1 MASETVRPASRG
13 RLPPRAPV
21 VASPMS
27 AQLHDRVW
35 SIAPSRQ
42 DPCCHAFLLTGGR
55 AWFAPARGAPFD
67 LGAPALLWLPCAAEG
82 AFRLGAG
89 SEGATCAA
97 AEDFVWRA
105 LGDSL
110 VSADIRPLLDQT
122 VVATSERL
130 APHLGELVTVFAA
143 LIREARDGQPGA
155 TAMMGLH
162 TGLLL
167 LHLWRASALSSAAD
181 AHATGATTLQRF
193 RQLVELHY
201 RDNLTI
207 AHLADLAGVTRSRL
221 HKACLSATGR
231 TPLALVHERLIEEA
245 RLRLE
250 QTLQPVEQIGYGL
263 GFRDAG
269 YFNRF
274 FKRLT
279 GVSPGQ
285 HRRSSAVRA
294 SAEGTSYASW
304 P

>member
-1 MASETVRPASRG
+1 MSPETVRRASRG
-13 RLPPRAPV
+13 RLVPRAPI
-21 VASPMS
+21 VASPMM
-27 AQLHDRVW
+27 AQLHDSVW
-35 SIAPSRQ
+35 SIAPSGS
-42 DPCCHAFLLTGGR
+42 DGLCHAFLLTGGR
-55 AWFAPARGAPFD
+55 AWFAPAHGAALE
-67 LGAPALLWLPCAAEG
+67 LGAPALLWLPRAADG
-82 AFRLGAG
+82 TFRLEAG

-110 VSADIRPLLDQT
+110 VSADIRPLLDTT

-130 APHLGELVTVFAA
+130 APHLDELVTVFAA

-155 TAMMGLH
+155 TAMIGLH
-162 TGLLL
+162 IGLLL
-167 LHLWRASALSSAAD
+167 LHLWRASALSSPGD
-181 AHATGATTLQRF
+181 AQATGATIVQRL

-201 RDNLTI
+201 RDGLTV
-207 AHLADLAGVTRSRL
+207 AHLAGLLGVTRSRL
-221 HKACLSATGR
+221 HKACLSATKR
-231 TPLALVHERLIEEA
+231 TPMALVHERLIEEA

-285 HRRSSAVRA
+285 YRRSTAARVPE
-294 SAEGTSYASW
+294 EGPSYASW

>member
-1 MASETVRPASRG
+1 MP
-13 RLPPRAPV
+13 L
-21 VASPMS
+21 
-27 AQLHDRVW
+27 
-35 SIAPSRQ
+35 
-42 DPCCHAFLLTGGR
+42 
-55 AWFAPARGAPFD
+55 D

-82 AFRLGAG
+82 HFRLEAG
-89 SEGATCAA
+89 SEGATYAA

-110 VSADIRPLLDQT
+110 VSADIRPLLNQT

-130 APHLGELVTVFAA
+130 APHVEELVTVFAT
-143 LIREARDGQPGA
+143 LVREARGGQPGA

-167 LHLWRASALSSAAD
+167 LHLWRASALSASAGAQ
-181 AHATGATTLQRF
+181 ATGATTVQRY

-201 RDNLTI
+201 RDHLTI
-207 AHLADLAGVTRSRL
+207 AHLADLVGVTRSRL

-231 TPLALVHERLIEEA
+231 TPLALIHERLIEEA
-245 RLRLE
+245 RLRLD

-285 HRRSSAVRA
+285 HRRSSAIGARHDG
-294 SAEGTSYASW
+294 SSYAAW